1 MNFIPR
7 VFEFLSVISFW
18 QSNSIVINKLALLS
32 KRRHIWYFAYRQYYI
47 DLFIYRFVFL
57 YCFLV
62 FNLSIILQRI
72 QFSPSNIYIYTY
84 MHICVEVIYIYIC
97 IYASKFPQTTHAW
110 NLNFLLSN
118 WFWTLGDAPASR
130 SKFAFYFSVDLSLA
144 EHSKS
149 LITSVCKVYMFDLL
163 IKIKNTK
170 QSTLT
175 SKLWV

>member
-72 QFSPSNIYIYTY
+72 QFSPSNIYIYI
-84 MHICVEVIYIYIC
+84 HIC
-97 IYASKFPQTTHAW
+97 IYAWKLYIYIYAYMRRSFHKQHTLEILTFSYQIDFEPLVMH
-110 NLNFLLSN
+110 LLREVSLLFILV
-118 WFWTLGDAPASR
+118 WISHW
-130 SKFAFYFSVDLSLA
+130 LSIPRA
-144 EHSKS
+144 
-149 LITSVCKVYMFDLL
+149 
-163 IKIKNTK
+163 
-170 QSTLT
+170 
-175 SKLWV
+175 